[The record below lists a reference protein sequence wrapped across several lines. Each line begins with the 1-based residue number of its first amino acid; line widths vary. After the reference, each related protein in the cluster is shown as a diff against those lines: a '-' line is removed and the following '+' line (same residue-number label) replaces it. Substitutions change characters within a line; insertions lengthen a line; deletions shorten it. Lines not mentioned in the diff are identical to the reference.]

1 MLIKA
6 LGLQYGETYGG
17 SWFSS
22 NMELFLNNIFSY
34 FQTSIYSFRQL
45 YQRCEDPL
53 VYSKEVHGQKQDW
66 SNARHLHMEVNRLA
80 SCEALNVTR
89 KSHPNQPE
97 LFENAIDAADVL
109 SRPQVVYFY
118 LSSVSEEVT
127 TRNIPKLMLYAMLQ
141 VADMIATIH
150 STPAEGSAARG
161 TAADYWPR
169 AVPVIVLLDEF
180 QQLVSDNMLLVLNQ
194 ARSMNIG
201 CVLAHQ
207 NLGQLNLGEKD
218 LTNTVLSNAAYKHFF
233 RATDLAT
240 RDYLTKSSGTKVDH
254 EVSWRQ
260 VAPVAGSSL
269 DRAYLGVEWAE
280 RDMLLDAI
288 INVREVQ
295 TPRLEPNEVI
305 CWSALEHTSF
315 VNFTREAGLTRYGG
329 FWVPLLSGYHIE
341 QAENERRKICPF
353 PTGDERTVVVPVWT
367 EHDERARKRRA
378 AESRLPRSVSTTKTE
393 EEGSTIQEFFRRRH
407 ERGGKGS

>member
-1 MLIKA
+1 
-6 LGLQYGETYGG
+6 
-17 SWFSS
+17 
-22 NMELFLNNIFSY
+22 
-34 FQTSIYSFRQL
+34 
-45 YQRCEDPL
+45 
-53 VYSKEVHGQKQDW
+53 
-66 SNARHLHMEVNRLA
+66 MEVNRLA

-97 LFENAIDAADVL
+97 LFANAIDAADVL

-127 TRNIPKLMLYAMLQ
+127 TRNIPKLMLYALLQ

-150 STPAEGSAARG
+150 T
-161 TAADYWPR
+161 TAAPGTSSEYWPQ
-169 AVPVIVLLDEF
+169 AVPVFVLLDEF

-207 NLGQLNLGEKD
+207 NLGQLNLGDKD

-240 RDYLTKSSGTKVDH
+240 RDYLTKSSGTKVEH

-260 VAPVAGSSL
+260 AAPVVRDSL
-269 DRAYLGVEWAE
+269 AREYLSVHRAEH
-280 RDMLLDAI
+280 DFLLDAVV
-288 INVREVQ
+288 NVREVQ

-305 CWSALEHTSF
+305 SWSALEHTSF

-329 FWVPLLSGYHIE
+329 FWVPLLSGYHID

-353 PTGDERTVVVPVWT
+353 PAGDERTVVVPVWT
-367 EHDERARKRRA
+367 EHDERARRRRA
-378 AESRLPRSVSTTKTE
+378 AESKLPRSVSPTTTGAKTG

-407 ERGGKGS
+407 ERGGNPS